1 MIEEKE
7 ERMKTEWNLNP
18 IYEGVNDPAYEQDM
32 KLFAGA
38 VEETGCILEQLKKG
52 KLEGCSCAM
61 AKECGTGEI
70 TEKEKTE
77 TILYQLEKV
86 YSLYYKLMIYVD
98 LSQSVDTEN
107 GDFMAQSARLQK
119 VYADFAPMFSV
130 MKKMLAE
137 ISDVDVLAKES
148 NLVKEYSFF
157 LKEIKEEAK
166 HLLSEDAEE
175 MITAM
180 NMVAGSQWSQ
190 LQSFL
195 TSTVKV
201 DYEGKEI
208 TLSEVRN
215 LAYSPKKEVRKSAYE
230 AELAAYE
237 KIKDSV
243 AFSINNIKNQVTML
257 MRKRGYESVLDM
269 TLIQSRMDRRTLEAM
284 MEAIKEYAPVLRKYL
299 RKKAEMLGYENG
311 LPWYELFAPMG
322 KTDRTFTAEEAKDYL
337 VECFESFS
345 TDLSGMIKDAFEQ
358 EWIDF
363 YPRKGKRGG
372 AFCAGV
378 PFLKQSRILTNFDGS
393 FNSVGTLA
401 HELGHAFHNLQIEN
415 ERILNQ
421 DYPMPVAET
430 ASTFNE
436 VHLGKY
442 ALSKSEGEERLNLLE
457 NDLKEHTQVILDI
470 YSRYLF
476 ETAVFEESQNRF
488 LMADDLYEL
497 MLKAQK
503 EAYGEGLD
511 HSCLNPG
518 MWICKPHYYSEGL
531 SFYNFPYAFGNLF
544 ALGLYSLFE
553 KEGEAFVEKYK
564 ALLRATVT
572 CTAEEA
578 GKMVGID
585 LTKKEFWAEGMEQ
598 ISKTVDKFL
607 EM

>member
-1 MIEEKE
+1 
-7 ERMKTEWNLNP
+7 MKTEWNLSP
-18 IYEGVNDPAYEQDM
+18 IYQGLTDPAYEQDI
-32 KLFAGA
+32 KLLEGA
-38 VEETGCILEQLKKG
+38 IEETGCILEQLKENKM
-52 KLEGCSCAM
+52 EPCSCG
-61 AKECGTGEI
+61 AKEACNAGEMKER
-70 TEKEKTE
+70 EKIE
-77 TILYQLEKV
+77 TMLYQLEKV
-86 YSLYYKLMIYVD
+86 YTLFYKLMQYVD
-98 LSQSVDTEN
+98 LSQAVDTEN

-119 VYADFAPMFSV
+119 LYAKFAPMYST
-130 MKKMLAE
+130 MKKLMAE
-137 ISDVDVLAKES
+137 VSDVDELAKES
-148 NLVKEYSFF
+148 ELIKSYTFL
-157 LKEIKEEAK
+157 LKENKEEAK

-175 MITAM
+175 MVSAM

-201 DYEGKEI
+201 DYEGKVI

-215 LAYSPKKEVRKSAYE
+215 LAYSAEAEVRKKAYE
-230 AELAAYE
+230 AELASYE
-237 KIKDSV
+237 KIQDSV

-257 MRKRGYESVLDM
+257 CKKRGYASVLDL
-269 TLIQSRMDRRTLEAM
+269 TLTQSRMERKTLDAM
-284 MEAIKEYAPVLRKYL
+284 MEAIKEYAPALRKYL
-299 RKKAEMLGYENG
+299 RKKAEMMGYQNG

-322 KTDRTFTAEEAKDYL
+322 KTDRTFTVEEAKDYL
-337 VECFESFS
+337 VTCFDSFS
-345 TDLSGMIKDAFEQ
+345 GDLSGMIKDAFEQ

-372 AFCAGV
+372 AFCSGV
-378 PFLKQSRILTNFDGS
+378 SFLKQSRILTNFDGS
-393 FNSVGTLA
+393 FNAVGTLA
-401 HELGHAFHNLQIEN
+401 HELGHAYHNKQIEN

-442 ALSKSEGEERLNLLE
+442 ALSKAEGEERLNLLE

-476 ETAVFEESQNRF
+476 ETAVFEQSQNKF
-488 LMADDLYEL
+488 LMAEDLNQL
-497 MLKAQK
+497 MINAQK

-511 HSCLNPG
+511 PEYLNPG

-544 ALGLYSLFE
+544 ALGLYGLFE

-564 ALLRATVT
+564 ALLKATVT

-585 LTKKEFWAEGMEQ
+585 LTDKLFWIGGMEQ
-598 ISKTVDKFL
+598 IAKTVDSFL
-607 EM
+607 AL